1 MTSGFHPF
9 ASPNDAVRFE
19 WVAGFG
25 RCLGVPTIRGAL
37 LQNER
42 MTRVAVDLWL
52 VLQQQIEAW
61 RLHVVS
67 QTRIPEQVNLG
78 IHQKR
83 YRAH

>member
-1 MTSGFHPF
+1 M
-9 ASPNDAVRFE
+9 
-19 WVAGFG
+19 
-25 RCLGVPTIRGAL
+25 PTIRGAL

-52 VLQQQIEAW
+52 VLQRQIDAG
-61 RLHVVS
+61 RLHMVS

>member
-1 MTSGFHPF
+1 MGLAGKRSGRSMNGGLVTVASRFHPF

-25 RCLGVPTIRGAL
+25 RCLEVPTIRGAL

-52 VLQQQIEAW
+52 VLQ
-61 RLHVVS
+61 
-67 QTRIPEQVNLG
+67 
-78 IHQKR
+78 
-83 YRAH
+83 